1 MSNIN
6 NAQISGRIVTPFT
19 YVDEQT
25 VSLTQ
30 ETLSIVGTAAKG
42 PAFVPQ
48 QVLSFAEDS
57 DVLNTWENIFGGFEW
72 QDDQLGPI
80 SARSWLNNNGEQ
92 LTYTRVLGIGNGK
105 GLNDSSYYDDA
116 GFIVGDS
123 PLSGSTS
130 YGIKGP
136 NSYAVAGGNKG
147 KTHFFG
153 TFVENIDLT
162 NYVSPYEDYIEQITG
177 DSSATTVGLVT
188 DVVLSASGTQ
198 MFLQDE
204 DMDDLKID
212 RIHNEM
218 STTDTTQSVNF
229 GNSITTLEN
238 PRIYQ
243 QGHNKKEQTIISW
256 PSKSLKY
263 RKHHVKELLFNE
275 KPDYYLYKGHLRYA
289 SFQNLDYF
297 NDNQKLSTVNKHFVT
312 VGKNDWNEETNAN
325 NDLGLV
331 NYEDFASIY
340 QKAIT
345 PWIVSQSVRNI
356 DDTQKSNLWLNCKKL
371 FRFKTYSD
379 GKKGN
384 KYRIRISPRR
394 LGNVYKRDM
403 IDMWSKFDVVVY
415 MFNYK
420 LNSFKKVI
428 SFIDLNLNP
437 HSDNYIGKKIGTE
450 YEYYDITTDS
460 VIHEGFYRKTNNH
473 IFVEID
479 DDVEYEINK
488 SNLMPCGFLPY
499 PHLNINNNKLID
511 VGNSSILHNP
521 LMYVGNRQIDSVDN
535 EEIKYMSETYWGVS
549 FDKTNV
555 VKIDNVENLN
565 EDFNIA
571 LSQVEESLESE
582 YNFYHNYT
590 KHFQKHRDSKFW
602 LTSIDDTEDDI
613 HNDFFH
619 LEKILYM
626 KEKTNVADRWNYAF
640 YRRDGKIKSEIE
652 TLPSNYFYVNIEDTL
667 KSNSEADAPA
677 SRYLSFDLFTYGG
690 FDGINI
696 LDENKRKMNN
706 ESCLREYNGE
716 IPGSIKGQTTYM
728 YEKAKDIALDLD
740 NFRCDIFSI
749 PSITTPEIVDPVIRF
764 AEDSGRF
771 LYLFD
776 TLEYDAENSIIIDS
790 YYFDNIENASSD
802 RLDFRENI
810 KSDII
815 NGTDNTITNH
825 LLRFYNSKYAINSYS
840 KCEAIVNNKNV
851 LVSSDVLLI
860 ESLSQT
866 SSLKQPIDSLVL
878 DSSII
883 EYTNPV
889 NSKLIYSNNY
899 FDDLLVRF
907 KDKDVN
913 INPVGV
919 ISAGKKIKIL
929 SGNTQIKQ
937 RKNSM
942 SLAFNIRIY
951 LDIKRSIRN
960 LLVVE
965 PSLGNQTV
973 LFSSNSETN
982 ILSNPKT
989 LLIPALETLMQEYV
1003 DSGLIR
1009 NFYVDLRIEDA
1020 AKARQEKLDNMIS
1033 GEIGVSFFGEPDN
1046 SDVLSRINLNN
1057 LISNVNDF
1065 TNSNNI
1071 NIININN

>member
-19 YVDEQT
+19 YVDEQA

-48 QVLSFAEDS
+48 QVLSFDKDE
-57 DVLNTWENIFGGFEW
+57 DVLNTWENIFGGFEG

-80 SARSWLNNNGEQ
+80 SARSWLSNNGEQ

-105 GLNDSSYYDDA
+105 GLNDSGYYENA

-130 YGIKGP
+130 ARMKGP
-136 NSYAVAGGNKG
+136 NSYAVAGGNEG

-153 TFVENIDLT
+153 TFVKDIDLI
-162 NYVSPYEDYIEQITG
+162 NYVSPYEDYLEQITG
-177 DSSATTVGLVT
+177 DNITEVGLVT

-204 DMDDLKID
+204 ELDDLKID
-212 RIHNEM
+212 RIHNQM
-218 STTDTTQSVNF
+218 SITDTTQMVDF
-229 GNSITTLEN
+229 GSSTTTLEN

-256 PSKSLKY
+256 PLESSKY
-263 RKHHVKELLFNE
+263 RKHRVNESLFNE
-275 KPDYYLYKGHLRYA
+275 KPDYYLYKGHLCYA
-289 SFQNLDYF
+289 SFRNLDYF
-297 NDNQKLSTVNKHFVT
+297 SEDKRDLASNRHFVT
-312 VGKNDWNEETNAN
+312 VGKNNWNSETNAS
-325 NDLGLV
+325 NDVGLI

-345 PWIVSQSVRNI
+345 PWIVSQSIRNI
-356 DDTQKSNLWLNCKKL
+356 DDTQKTNLWLNCKKL
-371 FRFKTYSD
+371 FRFKTYTD

-394 LGNVYKRDM
+394 LGDVYKREEV
-403 IDMWSKFDVVVY
+403 DMWSKFDIFVY
-415 MFNYK
+415 MFNYE
-420 LNSFKKVI
+420 LNSFKKII
-428 SFIDLNLNP
+428 SFVDLNLDP

-450 YEYYDITTDS
+450 HEFYDIATNS
-460 VIHEGFYRKTNNH
+460 IIHKGFYRKTNNH
-473 IFVEID
+473 VFVEID
-479 DDVEYEINK
+479 DDVEYKINK
-488 SNLMPCGFLPY
+488 SHLMPCGFLPY
-499 PHLNINNNKLID
+499 PHLNINNNKLVID
-511 VGNSSILHNP
+511 DNTSIMHNP

-555 VKIDNVENLN
+555 VKIDNIENLD

-571 LSQVEESLESE
+571 LSQVEKSVESE

-590 KHFQKHRDSKFW
+590 KHFQKHRSSKFW
-602 LTSIDDTEDDI
+602 LTSIDDTADDI

-626 KEKTNVADRWNYAF
+626 KEKTRVSDRWNYAF
-640 YRRDGKIKSEIE
+640 YRRDGKIKSEIT

-667 KSNSEADAPA
+667 KSSSEADSPA

-696 LDENKRKMNN
+696 LDENKRKMSN
-706 ESCLREYNGE
+706 ESCLREYDGE
-716 IPGSIKGQTTYM
+716 IQGLTKGQTTYM

-749 PSITTPEIVDPVIRF
+749 PSITTPEIVDSVIDF

-776 TLEYDAENSIIIDS
+776 TLEYDAENNLIVDS
-790 YYFDNIENASSD
+790 YYYENIENKSND

-810 KSDII
+810 KTDII
-815 NGTDNTITNH
+815 NGTDNTISNH
-825 LLRFYNSKYAINSYS
+825 LLRFHNSKYAINSYN
-840 KCEAIVNNKNV
+840 KCEAVVNNKNI

-866 SSLKQPIDSLVL
+866 NSLKQPLDSLVL

-883 EYTNPV
+883 EYINPV
-889 NSKLIYSNNY
+889 NSKLIYSNNH

-907 KDKDVN
+907 KDKDIN
-913 INPVGV
+913 INPAGV
-919 ISAGKKIKIL
+919 LSAGKKIKLL

-937 RKNSM
+937 RRNSM
-942 SLAFNIRIY
+942 TLAFNARIY
-951 LDIKRSIRN
+951 LDIKRSIKN
-960 LLVVE
+960 LLIVE
-965 PSLGNQTV
+965 PVLGNQAV
-973 LFSSNSETN
+973 LFSLNSEAN
-982 ILSNPKT
+982 ILANPKA
-989 LLIPALETLMQEYV
+989 LLTPALEALMQEYV
-1003 DSGLIR
+1003 DSELIR
-1009 NFYVDLRIEDA
+1009 NFYVNLRIENTV
-1020 AKARQEKLDNMIS
+1020 KSRQEKFDNMIS
-1033 GEIGVSFFGEPDN
+1033 GEIGITFFGESDN
-1046 SDVLSRINLNN
+1046 SSSLSTINLNN
-1057 LISNVNDF
+1057 LISNINDF